1 MMVQYVIDC
10 LSRNTAPPW
19 LESTDPAVRFHFR
32 WRREG
37 SFRNPDL
44 VAASRDEA

>member
-19 LESTDPAVRFHFR
+19 LESADPAVIFC
-32 WRREG
+32 WRRKG
-37 SFRNPDL
+37 SFGDSDL
-44 VAASRDEA
+44 VAASRDKA